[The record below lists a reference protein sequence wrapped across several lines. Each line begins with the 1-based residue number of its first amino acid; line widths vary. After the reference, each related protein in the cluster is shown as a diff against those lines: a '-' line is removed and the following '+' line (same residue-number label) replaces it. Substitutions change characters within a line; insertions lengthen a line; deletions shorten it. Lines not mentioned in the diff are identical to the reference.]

1 MSERIRPDAPEPDA
15 GGSGHVLVTG
25 ASRGIGRAV
34 ALRLA
39 AAGFDVTGCYAGRAD
54 DAAQTEKAVAD
65 LGVRTRFAACDV
77 GDLAA
82 VTALVTDAEERL
94 GPLTAVVNNAG
105 ITRDATTVLMA
116 ERDWDAV
123 LRTNLTGTW
132 NVCRTVGYRFL
143 KRRQG
148 ALVNI
153 SSVAGVYGHAG
164 QSNYAAAKAGIIG
177 LTRSLAKEIAPY
189 GLRANVVAPGFIETE
204 MTAGL
209 PDRLRVKARESIPL
223 RRFGT
228 PDDVAGLVA
237 FLLSAD
243 ASYITGQVFQVDGGI
258 VL

>member
-1 MSERIRPDAPEPDA
+1 M
-15 GGSGHVLVTG
+15 SGHVLVTG
-25 ASRGIGRAV
+25 ASRGIGRSV

-39 AAGFDVTGCYAGRAD
+39 AAGYDVTGCFTTRGEDAD
-54 DAAQTEKAVAD
+54 DTEKALID
-65 LGVRTRFAACDV
+65 LGARVHFAVCDV
-77 GDLAA
+77 GDLEA
-82 VTALVTDAEERL
+82 VSALVDTAEERL

-105 ITRDATTVLMA
+105 ITRDATTVLMP
-116 ERDWDAV
+116 ERDWQAV
-123 LRTNLTGTW
+123 LQTNLTGTW

-143 KRRQG
+143 KRRHG
-148 ALVNI
+148 TLVNI

-177 LTRSLAKEIAPY
+177 LTKSLAKEIAPY

-204 MTAGL
+204 MTADL
-209 PDRLRVKARESIPL
+209 PDRLRDKARQSIPL
-223 RRFGT
+223 RRFGK

-237 FLLSAD
+237 FLLSED